1 MSVSHVCVC
10 AGKDEQLCSR
20 LVTISRGDRAVQD
33 FFHLPSVGLARE
45 VMVPAA
51 GIGVGWR
58 WRSPLYIWAGSPLRG
73 DWVVTDARR

>member
-1 MSVSHVCVC
+1 M
-10 AGKDEQLCSR
+10 SR
-20 LVTISRGDRAVQD
+20 LVTISRGECAVLD

-51 GIGVGWR
+51 GTGVGWR
-58 WRSPLYIWAGSPLRG
+58 WRCPLYIWAGGPLRG

>member
-1 MSVSHVCVC
+1 MCVCVL
-10 AGKDEQLCSR
+10 GKMSSCVVDLSPS
-20 LVTISRGDRAVQD
+20 VGGDRAVQD